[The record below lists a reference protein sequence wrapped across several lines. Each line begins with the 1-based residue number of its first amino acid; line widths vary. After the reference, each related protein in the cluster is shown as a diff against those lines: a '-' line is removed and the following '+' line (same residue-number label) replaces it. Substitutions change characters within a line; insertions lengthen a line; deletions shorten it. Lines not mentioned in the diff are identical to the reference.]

1 MRPHETVGLSGRGP
15 LVTVGVSGVGPLV
28 IVGPSGAGKTTI
40 AAWLVRSRPERF
52 APSVSVTTRRP
63 RAGERNGREYRFV
76 SEPEFEAMIDGGLLA
91 EWALVHGRYYGTPL
105 ENLAADRGGGRR
117 PVLDIDVQGARQVAE
132 RVAGAVQV
140 FVVPPGPKRWLR
152 RLAGRGTETPEEIVR
167 RLRTAVAE
175 LEAAPSFA
183 LVVVNREVDQAA
195 ADVLSLVGMPAAAGS
210 AGSGPLAAAGS
221 AGLGSPAVAEPPGP
235 DAVVAG
241 SSAPGPASAEAVAAL
256 CRRLRDGARAE
267 IARLEASAEGGPAPV
282 PGVQT

>member
-1 MRPHETVGLSGRGP
+1 MKGG
-15 LVTVGVSGVGPLV
+15 GPLV

-40 AAWLVRSRPERF
+40 AERLVRSCPERF

-76 SEPEFEAMIDGGLLA
+76 SRSEFEGMIDGELLA
-91 EWALVHGRYYGTPL
+91 EWALVHGRYYGTPM
-105 ENLAADRGGGRR
+105 ENLAADRCGGRR

-140 FVVPPGPKRWLR
+140 FVVPPGPRRWLR
-152 RLAGRGTETPEEIVR
+152 RLAGRGTETPEEIAR

-175 LEAAPSFA
+175 LEAARSFA

-195 ADVLSLVGMPAAAGS
+195 ADVLTLAGVPPVEGFAGAGAAPGLPSVGSRSGGSVEGS
-210 AGSGPLAAAGS
+210 AG
-221 AGLGSPAVAEPPGP
+221 P
-235 DAVVAG
+235 DAAVVG
-241 SSAPGPASAEAVAAL
+241 RGAPGPATAESVAAL

-267 IARLEASAEGGPAPV
+267 IARLEATAAPNARS
-282 PGVQT
+282 

>member
-1 MRPHETVGLSGRGP
+1 MKGG
-15 LVTVGVSGVGPLV
+15 GPLV

-40 AAWLVRSRPERF
+40 AARLVRSCPERF
-52 APSVSVTTRRP
+52 ALSVSVTTRRP

-152 RLAGRGTETPEEIVR
+152 RLAGRGTETPEEIAR

-175 LEAAPSFA
+175 LEAAPSFT

-195 ADVLSLVGMPAAAGS
+195 ADVLSLVGLPAAAGP
-210 AGSGPLAAAGS
+210 AGS
-221 AGLGSPAVAEPPGP
+221 
-235 DAVVAG
+235 DAVVG
-241 SSAPGPASAEAVAAL
+241 SDPPGPASAESVAAL
-256 CRRLRDGARAE
+256 CQRLRDGARAE
-267 IARLEASAEGGPAPV
+267 IARLEAAAKGDPALAPRARS
-282 PGVQT
+282 